1 VKDNERRGRYLVDE
15 MLNHSDV
22 IALNVR
28 KGRGFFETDTTARY
42 AVEHATELFAEA
54 AEMLGHAFKSANP
67 LVPWDR
73 LRELRRGLAHPHDP
87 GADRT
92 HIEQTWRFAR
102 SDLPVIVRRLRRAG
116 LPAGPTT

>member
-1 VKDNERRGRYLVDE
+1 VKDNERRNRYLVDE
-15 MLNHSDV
+15 MLNHADV
-22 IALNVR
+22 IALSVR
-28 KGRGFFETDTTARY
+28 RGREFFETDTTARY

-54 AEMLGHAFKSANP
+54 AEKLGHAFKSANP

-73 LRELRRGLAHPHDP
+73 LRELRRGLAHPYDP

-102 SDLPVIVRRLRRAG
+102 EDLPAMTRRLRGAKFPG
-116 LPAGPTT
+116 T